1 MSTNLNLL
9 RENYCRPAI
18 IMEKTDE
25 SLFPLEKTTHEG
37 KTLVAKSPWKT
48 LRYLKFDPS
57 GLRQT
62 YCDQTTGAELP
73 VFAVFNLEGSSELRA
88 DIGMDRRPVFDASL
102 NLANYL
108 PFGRAQK
115 FLEGV
120 NQKALR
126 SLSIAGAWY
135 PRVGLVAAFVV
146 ALIVAAYLVPHP
158 AARLPHGTPSLTRDT
173 FFFAFG
179 AFITGLCM
187 FHLVTP
193 GIVGN
198 LFPVK
203 KLSLTATFDGIL
215 PKETRQKAIH
225 ARGYFDNL
233 YLVVDQQNRWKSEL
247 LPVPASALL
256 DPLLIGEKRERSRS
270 SYFLID
276 QFDLT
281 KAEDYLIAEFL
292 INPEE

>member
-1 MSTNLNLL
+1 M
-9 RENYCRPAI
+9 PARSAATSAI
-18 IMEKTDE
+18 
-25 SLFPLEKTTHEG
+25 PLPVMGAIPRKVSAPIPNVEP
-37 KTLVAKSPWKT
+37 VAKSPWKT

-62 YCDQTTGAELP
+62 YRDLTTGTELP

-115 FLEGV
+115 FLESI

-126 SLSIAGAWY
+126 TLGIARAWY
-135 PRVGLVAAFVV
+135 PRVGLLAAFV
-146 ALIVAAYLVPHP
+146 AARIVAACIIPHP
-158 AARLPHGTPSLTRDT
+158 AARLPQGAPTLTIDI

-179 AFITGLCM
+179 AFITSLCM
-187 FHLVTP
+187 FHFVTV

-203 KLSLTATFDGIL
+203 KLFLTAAFNGIL
-215 PKETRQKAIH
+215 PKETRQKAIR
-225 ARGYFDNL
+225 ARGHFDNL

-256 DPLLIGEKRERSRS
+256 DPLLIGEKREKSGS

-281 KAEDYLIAEFL
+281 KAEDYLNAEFL

>member
-1 MSTNLNLL
+1 
-9 RENYCRPAI
+9 
-18 IMEKTDE
+18 MEKTDE
-25 SLFPLEKTTHEG
+25 SLFPLEKSTHEG
-37 KTLVAKSPWKT
+37 KTMVAKSPWKT
-48 LRYLKFDPS
+48 LRYLRFDPS

-62 YCDQTTGAELP
+62 YRDQTTGAELP

-88 DIGMDRRPVFDASL
+88 DIEMDRRPVFDASL

-115 FLEGV
+115 FLRGV

-126 SLSIAGAWY
+126 TLSIARAWY
-135 PRVGLVAAFVV
+135 PRVGLLAAFVV

-158 AARLPHGTPSLTRDT
+158 AARLPQGTPTLTFDI
-173 FFFAFG
+173 FFFAF
-179 AFITGLCM
+179 ITSLCI
-187 FHLVTP
+187 FHLVTL

-203 KLSLTATFDGIL
+203 KLFLTATFDGIL

-225 ARGYFDNL
+225 AKGHFDNL

-256 DPLLIGEKRERSRS
+256 DPLLIGEKRERSGS

-292 INPEE
+292 INPED

>member
-1 MSTNLNLL
+1 
-9 RENYCRPAI
+9 
-18 IMEKTDE
+18 MEKTDE
-25 SLFPLEKTTHEG
+25 SLFPLEKSTHEG
-37 KTLVAKSPWKT
+37 KTLIAKSPWKT
-48 LRYLKFDPS
+48 LRYLEFDPS
-57 GLRQT
+57 SLRQT
-62 YCDQTTGAELP
+62 YRDQTTGAELP

-108 PFGRAQK
+108 PFERAQK

-126 SLSIAGAWY
+126 TLSIARAWA
-135 PRVGLVAAFVV
+135 PRVGLLAAFVV
-146 ALIVAAYLVPHP
+146 ALIVAAYMVPYP
-158 AARLPHGTPSLTRDT
+158 AARLSQGTPSVTADA
-173 FFFAFG
+173 FFLAFG
-179 AFITGLCM
+179 AFIIALCM

-225 ARGYFDNL
+225 ARGHFDNL
-233 YLVVDQQNRWKSEL
+233 YLVVDQQYRWKSEL

-292 INPEE
+292 ISGIRCDFTSVTGS

>member
-1 MSTNLNLL
+1 
-9 RENYCRPAI
+9 
-18 IMEKTDE
+18 MEKTDE
-25 SLFPLEKTTHEG
+25 SLFPLEKSTHEG
-37 KTLVAKSPWKT
+37 KTVVAKSPWKT

-62 YCDQTTGAELP
+62 YRDQTTGAELP

-88 DIGMDRRPVFDASL
+88 DIGMDRTTVFDASL
-102 NLANYL
+102 NLANHL
-108 PFGRAQK
+108 PFGEAQK

-126 SLSIAGAWY
+126 TLSIARAWY
-135 PRVGLVAAFVV
+135 RRVGLLAAFVV

-158 AARLPHGTPSLTRDT
+158 AARLPQGTPTLTFDI

-179 AFITGLCM
+179 AFITALCM
-187 FHLVTP
+187 FHLVTF

-203 KLSLTATFDGIL
+203 KLFLTATFDGIL
-215 PKETRQKAIH
+215 PKETRRKATQ
-225 ARGYFDNL
+225 ARGHFDNL
-233 YLVVDQQNRWKSEL
+233 YLVVDQRNRWKSEL

>member
-1 MSTNLNLL
+1 
-9 RENYCRPAI
+9 
-18 IMEKTDE
+18 
-25 SLFPLEKTTHEG
+25 LEKSTQEG
-37 KTLVAKSPWKT
+37 KTMVAKSPWKT

-62 YCDQTTGAELP
+62 YRDQTTGAELP

-88 DIGMDRRPVFDASL
+88 DIEMDRRPVFDASL

-115 FLEGV
+115 FLGGV

-126 SLSIAGAWY
+126 TLSIARAWY
-135 PRVGLVAAFVV
+135 PRVGLLAAFVV

-158 AARLPHGTPSLTRDT
+158 AARLPQGTPTLTFDI

-179 AFITGLCM
+179 AFITSLCI
-187 FHLVTP
+187 FHLVTL

-203 KLSLTATFDGIL
+203 KLFLTATFDGIL

-225 ARGYFDNL
+225 AKGHFDNL

-281 KAEDYLIAEFL
+281 KAKDYLIAEFL
-292 INPEE
+292 INPED

>member
-1 MSTNLNLL
+1 
-9 RENYCRPAI
+9 
-18 IMEKTDE
+18 MEKTDE
-25 SLFPLEKTTHEG
+25 CLFPLEKSTQEG
-37 KTLVAKSPWKT
+37 RTMVAKSPWKT

-62 YCDQTTGAELP
+62 YRDHTTGAELP

-108 PFGRAQK
+108 PFERAQK

-126 SLSIAGAWY
+126 TLSTARSQY
-135 PRVGLVAAFVV
+135 PRVGLFAAFTV
-146 ALIVAAYLVPHP
+146 AFIVAYLVSHT
-158 AARLPHGTPSLTRDT
+158 ATRLPQDTPTLTVDI

-179 AFITGLCM
+179 AFITSLCM
-187 FHLVTP
+187 FYVATL
-193 GIVGN
+193 GIVAH
-198 LFPVK
+198 LFPIK
-203 KLSLTATFDGIL
+203 KLFLTATFNGIL
-215 PKETRQKAIH
+215 PKETREKAIQ
-225 ARGYFDNL
+225 ARGHFDNL

-247 LPVPASALL
+247 LPVPSSALL
-256 DPLLIGEKRERSRS
+256 DPLLIGEKRENSHS

-292 INPEE
+292 INPEK

>member
-1 MSTNLNLL
+1 M
-9 RENYCRPAI
+9 R
-18 IMEKTDE
+18 
-25 SLFPLEKTTHEG
+25 
-37 KTLVAKSPWKT
+37 AKSPWKT

-62 YCDQTTGAELP
+62 YRDQTTGAELP

-88 DIGMDRRPVFDASL
+88 DIEMDRRPVFDASL

-126 SLSIAGAWY
+126 TLSIARAWA
-135 PRVGLVAAFVV
+135 PRVGLLAAFVV

-158 AARLPHGTPSLTRDT
+158 AARLPQGTPTLTFDI

-179 AFITGLCM
+179 AFITSLCI
-187 FHLVTP
+187 FHLVTL

-203 KLSLTATFDGIL
+203 KLFLTATFDGIL

-225 ARGYFDNL
+225 AKGHFDNL

-247 LPVPASALL
+247 LPVRTSALL
-256 DPLLIGEKRERSRS
+256 DPLLIGEKREKSGS

-292 INPEE
+292 INPED

>member
-1 MSTNLNLL
+1 M
-9 RENYCRPAI
+9 
-18 IMEKTDE
+18 
-25 SLFPLEKTTHEG
+25 
-37 KTLVAKSPWKT
+37 VAKSLWKT
-48 LRYLKFDPS
+48 HRYLKFDPS
-57 GLRQT
+57 GLSQT
-62 YCDQTTGAELP
+62 YRDQTTGAELP

-108 PFGRAQK
+108 PFTRAQE

-126 SLSIAGAWY
+126 TLSIARAWY
-135 PRVGLVAAFVV
+135 PRVGLLAAFFV
-146 ALIVAAYLVPHP
+146 ALIVAAYLVPQL
-158 AARLPHGTPSLTRDT
+158 AARLPQGTPSLTFDT
-173 FFFAFG
+173 FFIAFG
-179 AFITGLCM
+179 AFLTALCI

-193 GIVGN
+193 ELVGN

-225 ARGYFDNL
+225 ARGHFDNL

-247 LPVPASALL
+247 LPLPASALL
-256 DPLLIGEKRERSRS
+256 DPLLIGEKREKSRS
-270 SYFLID
+270 SYLLID

>member
-1 MSTNLNLL
+1 MSVNLNLL
-9 RENYCRPAI
+9 RENYCRSAI

-25 SLFPLEKTTHEG
+25 SLFPLEKSTHEG
-37 KTLVAKSPWKT
+37 KTMVAKSPWKT

-62 YCDQTTGAELP
+62 YRDQTTGAELP

-88 DIGMDRRPVFDASL
+88 DIEMDRRPVFDASL

-115 FLEGV
+115 FLLGGV

-126 SLSIAGAWY
+126 TLSIARAWY
-135 PRVGLVAAFVV
+135 PRVGLLAAFVV
-146 ALIVAAYLVPHP
+146 ALI
-158 AARLPHGTPSLTRDT
+158 AARLPHGTPTLTFNI

-179 AFITGLCM
+179 AFITSLCI
-187 FHLVTP
+187 FHLVTI

-203 KLSLTATFDGIL
+203 KLFLTATFDGIL
-215 PKETRQKAIH
+215 PKGTRQKAIH
-225 ARGYFDNL
+225 AKGHFDNL

-256 DPLLIGEKRERSRS
+256 DPLLIGEKRESSRS

-292 INPEE
+292 INPED

>member
-1 MSTNLNLL
+1 M
-9 RENYCRPAI
+9 
-18 IMEKTDE
+18 
-25 SLFPLEKTTHEG
+25 G
-37 KTLVAKSPWKT
+37 KTMVAKSPWKT

-88 DIGMDRRPVFDASL
+88 DIGMDRRLVFDASL

-126 SLSIAGAWY
+126 TLSIAGAWY
-135 PRVGLVAAFVV
+135 PRVGLIAAFVV
-146 ALIVAAYLVPHP
+146 ALIVAAYLVPPP
-158 AARLPHGTPSLTRDT
+158 AARLPQGTPSLTSDT

-179 AFITGLCM
+179 AFITALCM

-292 INPEE
+292 TNPEE

>member
-1 MSTNLNLL
+1 M
-9 RENYCRPAI
+9 
-18 IMEKTDE
+18 MEKTDKG
-25 SLFPLEKTTHEG
+25 LFPLEKSTHEG
-37 KTLVAKSPWKT
+37 KTMVAKSPWKT

-62 YCDQTTGAELP
+62 YRDQTTGAELP
-73 VFAVFNLEGSSELRA
+73 VFALFNLEGSNELRA
-88 DIGMDRRPVFDASL
+88 DIAIDRSPVFDASL

-120 NQKALR
+120 NKKALR
-126 SLSIAGAWY
+126 TQSIARAWY
-135 PRVGLVAAFVV
+135 PRVGLLAAFVV
-146 ALIVAAYLVPHP
+146 ALIVAAYLVPHT
-158 AARLPHGTPSLTRDT
+158 ATRLPQGTPTPIGI

-179 AFITGLCM
+179 TFIIALCT
-187 FHLVTP
+187 FYVVTL
-193 GIVGN
+193 GIVGH

-203 KLSLTATFDGIL
+203 KLFLTATFDGIL
-215 PKETRQKAIH
+215 PKETRQKAIR
-225 ARGYFDNL
+225 ARGQFDNL

-256 DPLLIGEKRERSRS
+256 DPLLIGEKRERSGS

>member
-1 MSTNLNLL
+1 MSTHLNLL

-18 IMEKTDE
+18 VMEKPDE
-25 SLFPLEKTTHEG
+25 SLFPLEKSTHEG
-37 KTLVAKSPWKT
+37 KTMVAKSPWKT
-48 LRYLKFDPS
+48 LRHLKFDPS
-57 GLRQT
+57 GLRQS
-62 YCDQTTGAELP
+62 YRDQTTGAELP

-88 DIGMDRRPVFDASL
+88 DVGMDRRPVFDASL

-120 NQKALR
+120 NQKSLR
-126 SLSIAGAWY
+126 TLSIARARY
-135 PRVGLVAAFVV
+135 HAVGLLAAFVV
-146 ALIVAAYLVPHP
+146 TLIVTYLVSNP
-158 AARLPHGTPSLTRDT
+158 AARLPQGTPTLDI
-173 FFFAFG
+173 FLFAFG
-179 AFITGLCM
+179 VFITALFM
-187 FHLVTP
+187 FHALTPEIVDNLLV
-193 GIVGN
+193 
-198 LFPVK
+198 VK

-225 ARGYFDNL
+225 AKVHFDNL
-233 YLVVDQQNRWKSEL
+233 YVVVDQQNRWKSEL
-247 LPVPASALL
+247 LPIPASALL
-256 DPLLIGEKRERSRS
+256 DPLLIGEKRERCRS

-281 KAEDYLIAEFL
+281 KAEDYLMAEFL

>member
-1 MSTNLNLL
+1 
-9 RENYCRPAI
+9 
-18 IMEKTDE
+18 MEKTDE
-25 SLFPLEKTTHEG
+25 SLFPLEKSTKEG
-37 KTLVAKSPWKT
+37 KTMVAKSPWKA

-62 YCDQTTGAELP
+62 YRDQTTGAELP

-88 DIGMDRRPVFDASL
+88 DIEMDRRPVFDASL

-115 FLEGV
+115 FLGSV

-126 SLSIAGAWY
+126 TLSIARAWY
-135 PRVGLVAAFVV
+135 PGVGLLAAFVV
-146 ALIVAAYLVPHP
+146 ALI
-158 AARLPHGTPSLTRDT
+158 AARLPHGTPTLTFNI
-173 FFFAFG
+173 FFFACG
-179 AFITGLCM
+179 AFITSLCI
-187 FHLVTP
+187 FHLVTI

-203 KLSLTATFDGIL
+203 KLFLTATFDGIL
-215 PKETRQKAIH
+215 PKETRQKAIQAKGH
-225 ARGYFDNL
+225 FDNL

-256 DPLLIGEKRERSRS
+256 DPLLIGEKRERSGS

-292 INPEE
+292 INPED

>member
-1 MSTNLNLL
+1 M
-9 RENYCRPAI
+9 
-18 IMEKTDE
+18 
-25 SLFPLEKTTHEG
+25 
-37 KTLVAKSPWKT
+37 VAKSPWKT

-88 DIGMDRRPVFDASL
+88 DIEMDRRPVFDASL

-115 FLEGV
+115 FLGGV

-126 SLSIAGAWY
+126 TLSIARAWY
-135 PRVGLVAAFVV
+135 PRVGLLAAFVV

-158 AARLPHGTPSLTRDT
+158 AARSPQGIPTPIEI
-173 FFFAFG
+173 FFSAFG
-179 AFITGLCM
+179 AFIISLCT
-187 FHLVTP
+187 FYVVIF
-193 GIVGN
+193 GIVVN

-203 KLSLTATFDGIL
+203 ELFLTATFDGIL

-225 ARGYFDNL
+225 AKGHFDNL

-256 DPLLIGEKRERSRS
+256 DPLLIGEKRERSGS

-292 INPEE
+292 INPED

>member
-1 MSTNLNLL
+1 
-9 RENYCRPAI
+9 
-18 IMEKTDE
+18 MEKTDE
-25 SLFPLEKTTHEG
+25 NLFPLEKSTQEG
-37 KTLVAKSPWKT
+37 KTMVAKSPWKT

-62 YCDQTTGAELP
+62 YRDQTTGAELP

-88 DIGMDRRPVFDASL
+88 DIEMDRRPVFDASL

-115 FLEGV
+115 FLGGV

-126 SLSIAGAWY
+126 TLSIARAWY
-135 PRVGLVAAFVV
+135 PRVGLLAAFVV
-146 ALIVAAYLVPHP
+146 ALI
-158 AARLPHGTPSLTRDT
+158 AARLPQGTPTLTFNI

-179 AFITGLCM
+179 AFITSLCI
-187 FHLVTP
+187 FHLVTI

-203 KLSLTATFDGIL
+203 KLFLTATFDGIL

-225 ARGYFDNL
+225 AKGHFDNL

-256 DPLLIGEKRERSRS
+256 DPLLIGEKRESSRS

>member
-1 MSTNLNLL
+1 M
-9 RENYCRPAI
+9 
-18 IMEKTDE
+18 
-25 SLFPLEKTTHEG
+25 
-37 KTLVAKSPWKT
+37 VAKSPWKT

-88 DIGMDRRPVFDASL
+88 DIEMDRRPVFDASL

-115 FLEGV
+115 FLGCV

-126 SLSIAGAWY
+126 TLSIARAWY
-135 PRVGLVAAFVV
+135 PRVGLLAAFVV
-146 ALIVAAYLVPHP
+146 ALI
-158 AARLPHGTPSLTRDT
+158 AARLPQGTPTLTFNI

-179 AFITGLCM
+179 AFITSLCI
-187 FHLVTP
+187 FHLVTI

-203 KLSLTATFDGIL
+203 KLFLTATFDGIL

-225 ARGYFDNL
+225 AKGHFDNL

-256 DPLLIGEKRERSRS
+256 DPLLIGEKRESSRS

-292 INPEE
+292 INPED

>member
-9 RENYCRPAI
+9 REHYCRPAI

-25 SLFPLEKTTHEG
+25 SLFPLEKSTHEG
-37 KTLVAKSPWKT
+37 KTMVAKSPWKT
-48 LRYLKFDPS
+48 LLYLKFDPS

-88 DIGMDRRPVFDASL
+88 DIEMDRRPVFDASL

-115 FLEGV
+115 FLLGGV

-126 SLSIAGAWY
+126 TLSIAMAWY
-135 PRVGLVAAFVV
+135 PRVGLLAAFVV
-146 ALIVAAYLVPHP
+146 ALIVAAYLVPP
-158 AARLPHGTPSLTRDT
+158 LAARLPQGTPSPTFGT

-179 AFITGLCM
+179 AFLTALCI

-193 GIVGN
+193 ELVGN

-203 KLSLTATFDGIL
+203 KLSLTAT
-215 PKETRQKAIH
+215 
-225 ARGYFDNL
+225 
-233 YLVVDQQNRWKSEL
+233 
-247 LPVPASALL
+247 
-256 DPLLIGEKRERSRS
+256 
-270 SYFLID
+270 
-276 QFDLT
+276 
-281 KAEDYLIAEFL
+281 
-292 INPEE
+292 